1 MSDDCWLDI
10 DTKTPRHRSLMTHG
24 KLCVLQPQP
33 TSPGKI
39 LSTRSHLSLR
49 LVTHMMWPRP
59 KWRNS
64 RYA

>member
-1 MSDDCWLDI
+1 
-10 DTKTPRHRSLMTHG
+10 MTHG
-24 KLCVLQPQP
+24 KVCVLQPQP